1 MQPFSVTIFLLLA
14 AVSVP
19 ICGCQVKGKAEV
31 DPVPPQEFE
40 DDSIKVF
47 ADPAGKAYFP
57 EGTARWYTRYFL
69 AMKEPS
75 LQPVLPPGAT
85 FILRF
90 TILPSFT
97 DDLMVRIYDKDGKI
111 YARAVRQKKDQ
122 RHNPQEITHDKTAAL
137 DDELPKEIKSLFAN
151 KEFWTPLNGDEEGN
165 SGFEGEGWIFELK
178 DRTGY
183 HMLDIWSPEYPRPSD
198 AILKEAGFDPAQL
211 RDYAPYVK
219 AGNALL
225 ELMKLKREEF
235 KSE

>member
-1 MQPFSVTIFLLLA
+1 MQPFSVIIFILLA
-14 AVSVP
+14 AAAVP
-19 ICGCQVKGKAEV
+19 ICGCQGKGISKAA
-31 DPVPPQEFE
+31 PVPPKEEE
-40 DDSIKVF
+40 DDSPKVF
-47 ADPAGKAYFP
+47 PDPAGKAYFP
-57 EGTARWYTRYFL
+57 EGTARWYTRHFL

-75 LQPVLPPGAT
+75 LQPDLPPGAT
-85 FILRF
+85 FILRL

-122 RHNPQEITHDKTAAL
+122 DHNPQEITHDKTAAL
-137 DDELPKEIKSLFAN
+137 DHELPEGIKSLFAN
-151 KEFWTPLNGDEEGN
+151 KEFWKPLNGDEEGN
-165 SGFEGEGWIFELK
+165 SGFDGERWIFELK